1 MKKHSLFKVILI
13 VLGSLILV
21 DAILAIL
28 GVCGVDGLKD
38 VYTMIPLGDV
48 LINFVQSFYY
58 FFDTVVYLLVLGAFY
73 GVLNKV
79 PVYKKLVD
87 NIAQKVKG
95 KSKLFVFI
103 VTALFAIL
111 TSLTGLTNV
120 LLVFV
125 PFMVAIILSLGYDK
139 LVAISSTIASMLVG
153 FMGGLYVTF
162 RNPSSYYGYSAT
174 TIEGLTGIEL
184 SSTLWAK
191 LAILVFG
198 TLLLIFFINKY
209 MKNVKD
215 KKVKYELNESDA
227 IVATEV
233 KGDYK
238 EIKTWPMIVMFAVIF
253 VILVLGY
260 LPWNTLFGITC
271 FDSFNEWLLGIT
283 IGDFAVFSN
292 IISNNLYAFG
302 NWASLGSYMS
312 VIITLILFTL
322 LIKFIYKI
330 KFNEVL
336 DNFIS
341 GSKKMVPMVL
351 LVILSYAI
359 LVSAYN
365 HGFVAN
371 IINWINDSK
380 LGINVVTASLITM
393 LGTLLHSDLYYTVAG
408 VYSNVI
414 ALVSDESLMALYA
427 VTFQSVYGL
436 TSIVAPTS
444 FLVIFALKYFDVP
457 YTTWFKYIWRFVLM
471 LFLLVIL
478 VLLVLALV

>member
-38 VYTMIPLGDV
+38 VYSMIPLGDV

-79 PVYKKLVD
+79 PAYKKLVD

-95 KSKLFVFI
+95 NGKLFVFI

-125 PFMVAIILSLGYDK
+125 PFVIAIVLLLGYDK
-139 LVAISSTIASMLVG
+139 LVAISSTILAMLVG
-153 FMGGLYVTF
+153 FMGGIYVTF
-162 RNPSSYYGYSAT
+162 RDPSNYYGYSAT
-174 TIEGLTGIEL
+174 TIEGLTGINL
-184 SSTLWAK
+184 SSTVWAK

-198 TLLLIFFINKY
+198 TLLLIFFINRY
-209 MKNVKD
+209 MKSVKD

-227 IVATEV
+227 VVATEV

-238 EIKTWPMIVMFAVIF
+238 EIKTWPMIVMFAIIF

-322 LIKFIYKI
+322 LIKFVYRV
-330 KFNEVL
+330 KFDEVIN
-336 DNFIS
+336 DFVS
-341 GSKKMVPMVL
+341 GSKKMVPMVF

-365 HGFVAN
+365 HGFIAN
-371 IINWINDSK
+371 IINWVSDTK

-414 ALVSDESLMALYA
+414 AVVNDESLMPLYA

-436 TSIVAPTS
+436 TSIIAPTS

>member
-13 VLGSLILV
+13 VLGALLAV
-21 DAILAIL
+21 DGILAIL
-28 GVCGVDGLKD
+28 GYFVPALEGK
-38 VYTMIPLGDV
+38 YTTIALGDV
-48 LINFVQSFYY
+48 LTNFVQSFYY

-73 GVLNKV
+73 GVLNEV
-79 PVYKKLVD
+79 PAYKKLVD

-95 KSKLFVFI
+95 HSELFIFI
-103 VTALFAIL
+103 VTALFAVL
-111 TSLTGLTNV
+111 TSVTGLVNV

-125 PFMVAIILSLGYDK
+125 PFVIAIIMLLGYDK
-139 LVAISSTIASMLVG
+139 LVAISSTVVSMLVG
-153 FMGGLYVTF
+153 FVGGIFVTF
-162 RNPSSYYGYSAT
+162 RDPNSYYGYSAT
-174 TIEGLTGIEL
+174 TIEKMTDISNTSLL
-184 SSTLWAK
+184 LPK
-191 LAILVFG
+191 LILLVLG
-198 TLLLIFFINKY
+198 TALLIFFIKKHI
-209 MKNVKD
+209 KNVND
-215 KKVKYELNESDA
+215 KKVKYELNESNE
-227 IVATEV
+227 VSVSEV

-238 EIKTWPMIVMFAVIF
+238 NIKTWPIIVMLA
-253 VILVLGY
+253 VILVILILGY

-271 FDSFNEWLLGIT
+271 FDSFNEWLLGLK
-283 IGDFAVFSN
+283 IGNFAIFSN
-292 IISNNLYAFG
+292 IISNNMYAFG

-312 VIITLILFTL
+312 IIITLILFTL
-322 LIKFIYKI
+322 LIKFVYRV
-330 KFNEVL
+330 KFDEVIN
-336 DNFIS
+336 DFIS
-341 GSKKMVPMVL
+341 GSKKMVPMVF

-359 LVSAYN
+359 LVSTYN

-371 IINWINDSK
+371 IINWVSDTK
-380 LGINVVTASLITM
+380 LGINVVTTSLITM

-408 VYSNVI
+408 VYSNII
-414 ALVSDESLMALYA
+414 AAVTDKSLMSTYA